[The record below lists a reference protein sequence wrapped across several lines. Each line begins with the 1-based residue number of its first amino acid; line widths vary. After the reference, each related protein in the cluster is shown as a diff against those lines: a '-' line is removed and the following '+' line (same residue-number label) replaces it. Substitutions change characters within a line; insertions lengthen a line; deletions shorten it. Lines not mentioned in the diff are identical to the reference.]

1 MQLGLFVLLLMVMM
15 KKGLMLLL
23 MMMMMIA
30 NSFCTRIY
38 SIIADA
44 NKRTWLIL

>member
-23 MMMMMIA
+23 MMMIA

-44 NKRTWLIL
+44 NKGTWLTL